1 MRFKRFRRLWFREW
15 FDDITYLFLFFL
27 FWFAIIEGEFLYV
40 LIKLWYFV
48 SMLMLIRG
56 LRKILFIEK
65 VWDIIIEFLS
75 FNWLIRK

>member
-15 FDDITYLFLFFL
+15 FDDITYWFLFCF
-27 FWFAIIEGEFLYV
+27 FWFAIVEGEFLYV

-48 SMLMLIRG
+48 SLVILRRG

-75 FNWLIRK
+75 FNWFIRK

>member
-15 FDDITYLFLFFL
+15 FDDITHLFLFFL

-40 LIKLWYFV
+40 LIKLWYFI
-48 SMLMLIRG
+48 SMVMLIRG

-65 VWDIIIEFLS
+65 VWDKIGEFLS